1 MRECG
6 DASVCVLSE
15 ALDVG
20 EEPER
25 SVAFVEEYARFGRV
39 AAIGWVHLA
48 NISLRTEKHRS
59 YFGYRRFKLR
69 FQNRR

>member
-1 MRECG
+1 MLGPEHALRECG

-25 SVAFVEEYARFGRV
+25 SVALVEEYARFGRV
-39 AAIGWVHLA
+39 AAVGGVLD
-48 NISLRTEKHRS
+48 
-59 YFGYRRFKLR
+59 GKLR
-69 FQNRR
+69 AAS